1 MDISPFYELRNR
13 LYCTASA
20 GCSAINEDFRLKRAV
35 ESFQTLATANKAFG
49 KLYMMCGKLF
59 ESDNVSSLLADCI
72 ALADALAVTQ
82 GTFNVSDETLPYEN
96 NTAIKPVNMYYSEYH
111 TITEMLSNPS
121 KYINLRT
128 LDGKQLQFIYDPRF
142 LSLFLKKL
150 KEGTNSEYFSEFAYT
165 VCRSYGKSIVP
176 ALKNSLDLSNAKA
189 NGNAVKYVSD
199 ICGADENDWYLEL
212 ALNEE
217 ISPDIR
223 ENAVK
228 ALSCS
233 PENTDTLLELYRT
246 QKGKVKNASIY
257 ALAVINPPEAEPI
270 WEKMTKNP
278 EKVSENNMKYIGL
291 SSNKICSDFAQK
303 YICGLMEKIEE
314 LPQKSVEANKMSI
327 HLLSACNMLE
337 NKTDILDFI
346 LRLMDFSKES
356 KKFAYYNTD
365 TLTSLFN
372 RIAVN
377 NVINH
382 PDEPSF
388 RELAANLYEYDKNA
402 FLRSEFFIRL
412 LENPDTAFEIVT
424 DINSEQRKDII
435 DILNNIWYLQYERK
449 YYISPNVLNTARTNN
464 IVPVFEHIPESMLEF
479 LADRKIFTRNNENT
493 TASKILENLCV
504 KSKTENEIL
513 SDICHSVSRILNNFL
528 QDENCNPDDIELIK
542 KHTCDFVF
550 EMAHKCPST
559 YAVDII
565 VKNFRN
571 EPQEKYKDIVYD
583 LLAMMFKASSQNSRT
598 VYFAVSWYLKYIDE
612 IPLSDSEKYDEL
624 LRIEKLALYTFR
636 DSKYANNMKRELDYL
651 KEYVKKYSAKGNN

>member
-49 KLYMMCGKLF
+49 KLYAMCLKLF
-59 ESDNVSSLLADCI
+59 ESDNISSLLADCI

-96 NTAIKPVNMYYSEYH
+96 NTDIKPLNMYYSEYH

-176 ALKNSLDLSNAKA
+176 ALKSSLDISNPKA
-189 NGNAVKYVSD
+189 NGNAVKYISD

-212 ALNEE
+212 ALNEG

-246 QKGKVKNASIY
+246 QKGKVKNSAIH

-314 LPQKSVEANKMSI
+314 LPKKSVEANKMSI

-435 DILNNIWYLQYERK
+435 DILNNIWYLQSERK

-464 IVPVFEHIPESMLEF
+464 IVPVFENIPESMLDF
-479 LADRKIFTRNNENT
+479 ITDRHSAKNNTVAKALEKVLENIGQKTT
-493 TASKILENLCV
+493 TAKNQMEEKCSQVYSVFRKWLE
-504 KSKTENEIL
+504 S
-513 SDICHSVSRILNNFL
+513 
-528 QDENCNPDDIELIK
+528 CNPEDFQKIK
-542 KHTCDFVF
+542 KYASEFVF
-550 EMAHKCPST
+550 STVYKFPSYMALWFISDFLT
-559 YAVDII
+559 DE
-565 VKNFRN
+565 
-571 EPQEKYKDIVYD
+571 EPEKYKDIFYNYISVTKSNENQYYFNI
-583 LLAMMFKASSQNSRT
+583 LNSS
-598 VYFAVSWYLKYIDE
+598 IDFFDKF
-612 IPLSDSEKYDEL
+612 PLSDEEKLNEL
-624 LRIEKLALYTFR
+624 IRIEKLLKYVFR
-636 DSKYANNMKRELDYL
+636 ENKHPANEKREFDTLRVYIQ
-651 KEYVKKYSAKGNN
+651 KYSAKGNN

>member
-49 KLYMMCGKLF
+49 KLYMMCEKLF

-96 NTAIKPVNMYYSEYH
+96 NTDIKPLNMYYSEYH

-128 LDGKQLQFIYDPRF
+128 LNGKQLQFIYDPRF

-176 ALKNSLDLSNAKA
+176 ALKSSLDISNPKA
-189 NGNAVKYVSD
+189 NGNAVKYISD

-246 QKGKVKNASIY
+246 QKGKVKNSAIH

-314 LPQKSVEANKMSI
+314 LPKKSVEANKMSI

-435 DILNNIWYLQYERK
+435 DILNNIWYLQSERK

-464 IVPVFEHIPESMLEF
+464 IVPVFENIPESMLKF
-479 LADRKIFTRNNENT
+479 LADKSFMENSFTEKALRLLESVGKKKTTVQEENSEHCEKITRLLYNLIENENC
-493 TASKILENLCV
+493 S
-504 KSKTENEIL
+504 
-513 SDICHSVSRILNNFL
+513 
-528 QDENCNPDDIELIK
+528 PDDSERIK
-542 KHTCDFVF
+542 KYTCEFVF
-550 EMAHKCPST
+550 DTVHKYPSSF
-559 YAVDII
+559 AI
-565 VKNFRN
+565 VLIGKMFRN
-571 EPQEKYKDIVYD
+571 EPPEKYRDIFYD
-583 LLAMMFKASSQNSRT
+583 YISYTFKE
-598 VYFAVSWYLKYIDE
+598 FAENQRGAYYVVQARIEDFDSF
-612 IPLSDSEKYDEL
+612 PLSDDDKLDEL
-624 LRIEKLALYTFR
+624 IRIEKTASYYLKN
-636 DSKYANNMKRELDYL
+636 SKYPLVAKNELNL
-651 KEYVKKYSAKGNN
+651 IKEYIKKYSAKGNN